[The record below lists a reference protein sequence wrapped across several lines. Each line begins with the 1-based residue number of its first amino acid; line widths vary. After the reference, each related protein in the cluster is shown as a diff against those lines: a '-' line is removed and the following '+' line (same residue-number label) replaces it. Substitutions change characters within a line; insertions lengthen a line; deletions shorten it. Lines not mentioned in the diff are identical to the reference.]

1 MNDEKCIH
9 VLVVDDSRFA
19 RKATAACL
27 AAAGLGTAEVS
38 EAENGKVAL
47 ELLRTR
53 GADLVVTDLNMPE
66 MDGAALLRRIRIDP
80 RLNHVPVVLVSSVV
94 GPAVEKHLMR
104 LGANAVVQK
113 PFTGPVAS
121 AVLPPLLAKLNV
133 TGS

>member
-1 MNDEKCIH
+1 MSDDSCIH

-27 AAAGLGTAEVS
+27 AAAGLGSAKVS
-38 EAENGKVAL
+38 EAENGKIAL
-47 ELLRTR
+47 DILRAN
-53 GADLVVTDLNMPE
+53 GADLVVTDLNMPV
-66 MDGAALLRRIRIDP
+66 MDGAGLLRRIRIDP

-121 AVLPPLLAKLNV
+121 TVLPPLLVKDGA